1 MGIYKVKRTHLKNL
15 KDGGIKEVIEN
26 IRIPAKDYESVIK
39 KCREEKGLGRG
50 KLAKESGIEEKYI
63 TKIEK
68 SGKYP
73 PNRNEFFG
81 KLEKVLGVT
90 LLDKMSPV
98 TEDDGWYHTSYGLLS
113 RLSVRILDKGMVEV
127 EHEMEMSTDMKEAA
141 VAIRANNQFLEGITG
156 YTAKERSKQMKSK
169 VTKD

>member
-1 MGIYKVKRTHLKNL
+1 M
-15 KDGGIKEVIEN
+15 
-26 IRIPAKDYESVIK
+26 
-39 KCREEKGLGRG
+39 
-50 KLAKESGIEEKYI
+50 
-63 TKIEK
+63 
-68 SGKYP
+68 
-73 PNRNEFFG
+73 
-81 KLEKVLGVT
+81 
-90 LLDKMSPV
+90 
-98 TEDDGWYHTSYGLLS
+98 LS